1 MSMASNSPEPVDY
14 KGFPRMDGPFDGPPR
29 SVFRAMARGF
39 AGRCPACGTGK
50 LFGRL
55 VDTES
60 VCGHCDEELHHHRA
74 DDLPAYLNIFI
85 VGHVVLGAMVSLL
98 VFEWLSGSIWLLTGI
113 TVAVAIVTAVALMR
127 PIKGM
132 VVGAQWALRMH
143 GFGGDDD

>member
-1 MSMASNSPEPVDY
+1 MNAVAGGPDSMKELEHADFDKPH
-14 KGFPRMDGPFDGPPR
+14 DGPPR
-29 SVFRAMARGF
+29 SVLRAMARGF
-39 AGRCPACGTGK
+39 AGRCPACGNGRM
-50 LFGRL
+50 FGRF
-55 VDTES
+55 VATEAA
-60 VCGHCDEELHHHRA
+60 CGRCGEALHHHRA

-98 VFEWLSGSIWLLTGI
+98 VFEWLPGSIWLLTGV
-113 TVAVAIVTAVALMR
+113 TVALAIASALALMR